1 MNKLGCGLPLLVQAN
16 TLRHIS
22 PKPPVSSLS
31 FPHSPPRSP
40 PVAGIPLLTPPI
52 PNVPGGGAASA
63 LIRAGIIGGLGIYGL
78 ANSLYNVDGGH
89 RAIVFNRIYGI
100 KDKVYPEGTHLIIP
114 WFERPI
120 IYDVR
125 ARPHL
130 VESTSGSRDLQMV
143 KIGLRVLT
151 RPVPDQLPTIYRT
164 LGENYNERVLPS
176 IIHETLKAVVAQYNA
191 SQLITQREAV
201 SREIRKILTERAANF
216 NMALDDVSITS
227 LTFGREFTAAIEAK
241 QVAAQEAERAKF
253 VVEKAEQ
260 DKKSAI
266 IRAQGEAKSAQLI
279 GQAIAN
285 NPAFITLRRIEA
297 SREIAHTI
305 ANSGNKGRK
314 HGGWRTMPYILGN
327 ETFERL
333 ATFGLLANFMVCL
346 RLRYHMN
353 QVSANLSSTY
363 GDADTDPDSLA
374 PIPATSMHSPTRA
387 PGPMLRAQLD
397 PTWYPHIGPVL
408 PVHWH
413 RRDQAL

>member
-1 MNKLGCGLPLLVQAN
+1 MNFNNV
-16 TLRHIS
+16 R
-22 PKPPVSSLS
+22 
-31 FPHSPPRSP
+31 
-40 PVAGIPLLTPPI
+40 I
-52 PNVPGGGAASA
+52 PNVPGGGVASA
-63 LIRAGIIGGLGIYGL
+63 LIRAAIIGGLGIYGL

-114 WFERPI
+114 WFERPV

-227 LTFGREFTAAIEAK
+227 LTFGKEFTAAIEAK

-305 ANSGNKGRK
+305 ANSGNKVFLNSDDLLLNL
-314 HGGWRTMPYILGN
+314 HQLVSDT
-327 ETFERL
+327 TL
-333 ATFGLLANFMVCL
+333 AKK
-346 RLRYHMN
+346 
-353 QVSANLSSTY
+353 
-363 GDADTDPDSLA
+363 
-374 PIPATSMHSPTRA
+374 
-387 PGPMLRAQLD
+387 
-397 PTWYPHIGPVL
+397 
-408 PVHWH
+408 
-413 RRDQAL
+413 